1 MGMGPRT
8 WEMVFQWV
16 MVLGIVA
23 LLQPWSLFLHRY
35 GVTITL
41 IGLIG
46 FSIFI
51 HVKSR
56 AERHAGPHPGEK

>member
-1 MGMGPRT
+1 MGPRT

-16 MVLGIVA
+16 MVIGIIA

-41 IGLIG
+41 IGLVG

-51 HVKSR
+51 HIKSR
-56 AERHAGPHPGEK
+56 PGEK

>member
-1 MGMGPRT
+1 MGPRT

-41 IGLIG
+41 IGLVG

-51 HVKSR
+51 HIKSR
-56 AERHAGPHPGEK
+56 PGEK

>member
-1 MGMGPRT
+1 MGPRT
-8 WEMVFQWV
+8 WEMIFQWV

-41 IGLIG
+41 VGLIG

-56 AERHAGPHPGEK
+56 PGER

>member
-1 MGMGPRT
+1 MGPRT
-8 WEMVFQWV
+8 WEMIFQWV

-41 IGLIG
+41 IGLVG

-51 HVKSR
+51 HIKSR
-56 AERHAGPHPGEK
+56 PTRPGEK

>member
-1 MGMGPRT
+1 MGPRT

-16 MVLGIVA
+16 MVIGIVA

-35 GVTITL
+35 SVTVIL
-41 IGLIG
+41 IGLVG

-51 HVKSR
+51 KIPSR
-56 AERHAGPHPGEK
+56 PGAK

>member
-1 MGMGPRT
+1 MGPRT

-16 MVLGIVA
+16 MVLGIIA

-41 IGLIG
+41 IGLVG

-51 HVKSR
+51 HIKSR
-56 AERHAGPHPGEK
+56 PGEK